1 MTTETWYAF
10 QDPKTKREYYFDPVS
25 NKTTWTLPSSS
36 GTPVKIADGAR
47 PGIIPASPMSITG
60 DMIPPTPS
68 GVKIKKEKNQ
78 QTKADGSSNK
88 SGFGRRGVA
97 VAVGSIMV
105 LNTLCLGILVKVMY
119 NSSIVNVDPIS
130 DSKVVPPVDNV
141 RVEPVDVGSDEIAEE
156 VAPPEDNDNTHHD
169 VHEDIDNTETA
180 PVAAG
185 EEVKEIDSNP
195 VQDDNVEEE
204 RISENED
211 YIEKEA
217 IVSDNSS
224 SSDNEDGVEEEA
236 VLSDSSNNEEDVEAE
251 AIASDSSL
259 PSDDE
264 DYIAE
269 GAVVS
274 DGSSSSDD
282 NISKRLTRKKLLS
295 IITPV
300 VPIIVGVGAARIAVA
315 LIARVALILSP
326 PAAPVVV
333 AEAVGPM
340 SIIKAFFERFLG
352 GPNPA
357 AIVVKDPT
365 LLEKIANMFANLM
378 KMK

>member
-36 GTPVKIADGAR
+36 CTPVKISDGAR

-78 QTKADGSSNK
+78 TKSDGISNK

-119 NSSIVNVDPIS
+119 NSSIMDVDSIS
-130 DSKVVPPVDNV
+130 DSKVVPPADNV
-141 RVEPVDVGSDEIAEE
+141 RMEPVDVGIGEIAKDMTL
-156 VAPPEDNDNTHHD
+156 PEDYVRTHQDAHS
-169 VHEDIDNTETA
+169 DIDNTENA
-180 PVAAG
+180 PVAVE

-195 VQDDNVEEE
+195 EEE
-204 RISENED
+204 DRNDEVVSVND
-211 YIEKEA
+211 DCIEKEA
-217 IVSDNSS
+217 IVSDSSS
-224 SSDNEDGVEEEA
+224 SSDNEDNVEEEA
-236 VLSDSSNNEEDVEAE
+236 ALSDSSNNEDVAEEE
-251 AIASDSSL
+251 AIVSDSSL
-259 PSDDE
+259 SSDNE
-264 DYIAE
+264 DDAKEEAI
-269 GAVVS
+269 VS
-274 DGSSSSDD
+274 DSSSSSDD
-282 NISKRLTRKKLLS
+282 TVSRRLTRKKLLS
-295 IITPV
+295 IISPV
-300 VPIIVGVGAARIAVA
+300 VPIIIGIGAARIAVT

-326 PAAPVVV
+326 PAAPIVVV
-333 AEAVGPM
+333 EAAGPL
-340 SIIKAFFERFLG
+340 SIIKSFIERFLG
-352 GPNPA
+352 GPSPA

-365 LLEKIANMFANLM
+365 LLEKIANVFAKLM
-378 KMK
+378 KIN